1 MAQLRPKLE
10 FYRFTL
16 NHKDEVKKTF
26 FDFAKE
32 ELTRKKEITK
42 VEALDCLFD
51 NFIKKLSSKYAKSQ
65 SQKKEIKLVNT
76 KFNKYLKYKP
86 QKGSSDDI
94 IYGVING
101 GPFNRDGIIS
111 NMNDAEDISS
121 LGRNKSI
128 LRYYYFLL
136 YLPLDHS
143 EGCFIIQSH
152 SKEET
157 ITSIFKDYIGNIFRG
172 NNYNKA
178 VTEVYSPK
186 SFQEEFK
193 NNAVVGSFTFKTSI
207 LDRKHTET
215 GVKDFFAEYDIK
227 IEAVPKNKYV
237 PVTLLEKI
245 RSTLAKK
252 IYGDKQNAEELN
264 EFDES
269 RVSVRNVV
277 NNSTRT
283 FEWSNKDSEFVPVV
297 YLDDRIDKKNEDGT
311 LDFNELKK
319 FCYTIFKDEILP
331 EIRPDL
337 YAKKVK

>member
-1 MAQLRPKLE
+1 MALLRPKLE
-10 FYRFTL
+10 FYRFSL
-16 NHKDEVKKTF
+16 NHKDEESKTF

-32 ELTRKKEITK
+32 ELARKKQITR
-42 VEALDCLFD
+42 VEALDLLFR
-51 NFIKKLSSKYAKSQ
+51 NFMRNLSGQYAKNQ

-76 KFNKYLKYKP
+76 KINKYLDYKP
-86 QKGSSDDI
+86 KKGSNDDI

-111 NMNDAEDISS
+111 NVNDAEDISS

-157 ITSIFKDYIGNIFRG
+157 ITSMFKNYIGNIFKG

-178 VTEVYSPK
+178 ITVVYSPK

-193 NNAVVGSFTFKTSI
+193 NNAVLGSFTFKTSI

-227 IEAVPKNKYV
+227 IEAVPKNKDV
-237 PVTLLEKI
+237 PVALGEKI
-245 RSTLAKK
+245 RNILARK
-252 IYGDKQNAEELN
+252 IYGDKQNSEELN

-269 RVSVRNVV
+269 SVSVRNVV

-297 YLDDRIDKKNEDGT
+297 YLEDRIRGKNEDGT
-311 LDFNELKK
+311 LAFDELEI